1 MQKVDKFIRFAE
13 VLPKNANTANILK
26 EREEIA
32 LQKAERDKAVSIA
45 PRGMTKNV
53 YSSNKQ
59 QTRRRRTVRRNA
71 TRQYRRKLSVI
82 KRL

>member
-32 LQKAERDKAVSIA
+32 LQKAERDKAF
-45 PRGMTKNV
+45 
-53 YSSNKQ
+53 KQ
-59 QTRRRRTVRRNA
+59 A
-71 TRQYRRKLSVI
+71 ADKEEKDRKKERDKAV
-82 KRL
+82 